1 MRWRAHLQG
10 RMKKELEG
18 VGKKEGQTCQDGV
31 EVYSAWFVFDP
42 FVIIIGVIIS
52 VE

>member
-1 MRWRAHLQG
+1 MESPFTRENEERA
-10 RMKKELEG
+10 RRR
-18 VGKKEGQTCQDGV
+18 GKKEGQTCQDGV

-42 FVIIIGVIIS
+42 FVIIIGVMIS